1 MLTPDNDNSSQPP
14 KLKGPVPPPHASPT
28 LNVGA
33 FRNRPHAPALDPK
46 GSQPRTPRIL
56 LFGPTPTFVRQL
68 GPRGSHPI
76 KSGGTRARNMHH
88 ARPFSRS
95 RRVGGRCVKMPLG
108 LGIGGWLCASPRGFA
123 GPSAGLCTL
132 QCIDSNIPLAGARSE
147 FGGPIRSIPPPL
159 ASSTRIHSSSHFCRS
174 PRSVTRFL
182 PAPLPSQPD
191 CHTH

>member
-1 MLTPDNDNSSQPP
+1 
-14 KLKGPVPPPHASPT
+14 
-28 LNVGA
+28 
-33 FRNRPHAPALDPK
+33 
-46 GSQPRTPRIL
+46 
-56 LFGPTPTFVRQL
+56 
-68 GPRGSHPI
+68 
-76 KSGGTRARNMHH
+76 MHH

-159 ASSTRIHSSSHFCRS
+159 ASSTRIHHHRIAGRLGQSLVFCQH
-174 PRSVTRFL
+174 PCH
-182 PAPLPSQPD
+182 PSQTATPTSALFR
-191 CHTH
+191 CRRTPACNACRFFASFPLTLRENWQMHLTHDLTAARQKKNEDA